1 MYLFTYLKGQKFS
14 EQNCG
19 VLNFPKNNKIIVRI
33 IALASKIGQIKM
45 IREMIKALYH
55 ITSYIINNFC
65 DNVHLFVLFDP
76 F

>member
-1 MYLFTYLKGQKFS
+1 MEYVLIKGQTISK
-14 EQNCG
+14 QNCG

-45 IREMIKALYH
+45 IKEMIKALYH
-55 ITSYIINNFC
+55 ITCYIINNFC